1 MKKFI
6 IIILSIL
13 VAIAIGFDIY
23 LVYRHHHPKEPPHL
37 DIIPYEHFTIPQE
50 HIETELSKAEIRTML
65 DSLYNI
71 KYTYREIEEREQLE
85 WGYTHDGVIEIVN
98 YISPIDYVHVLAHEM
113 THIKYGTSNETFTE
127 FKTITTLY
135 ESNNILFQKVALN
148 RAKFIISGGLA
159 HDERD
164 CGYYLLEYFNWSKN
178 D

>member
-13 VAIAIGFDIY
+13 LALVIGFDIY

-37 DIIPYEHFTIPQE
+37 AVIPYEHFTMPQE
-50 HIETELSKAEIRTML
+50 HIETDLTKAEIKIL
-65 DSLYNI
+65 IDNLYKT
-71 KYTYREIEEREQLE
+71 KYEYQEVEETEQLV
-85 WGYTHDGVIEIVN
+85 WGYTHDGIIEVYKN
-98 YISPIDYVHVLAHEM
+98 VDNLDYIIVLAHEIV
-113 THIKYGTSNETFTE
+113 HIKYGTSDETFTE
-127 FKTITTLY
+127 YTSIITLY

-148 RAKFIISGGLA
+148 RAKFIISGAYQGT
-159 HDERD
+159 EYD